1 MLKHGIEVI
10 NKSGLHYIVENG
22 DKLLKFKPW
31 LGDAFSF
38 LYDFI
43 MKNSIFPK
51 KFGGDIN
58 QHYEILSKELKDIHE
73 KRVSN

>member
-1 MLKHGIEVI
+1 MQKYEMLKDGLKVI
-10 NKSGLHYIVENG
+10 KKQSLHYIVDDGGN
-22 DKLLKFKPW
+22 LLKFKPW

-51 KFGGDIN
+51 KFGGDMLR
-58 QHYEILSKELKDIHE
+58 HYETAK
-73 KRVSN
+73 N